1 VTIAYFDCFAGISG
15 DMTLGALIA
24 AGADV
29 ETLRRGLASLGLA
42 GWELQVS
49 PVTRRGIAG
58 TSVEIRVDAAGSAD
72 AAQTPPEKHPHAH
85 RHEHA
90 HPHPHEHDHAHGQAD
105 HDQPAAS
112 PHAEHDHATHP
123 RHLSEILRRI
133 DGSELPSAV
142 KQQAAAVFTRLGE
155 VEAKMHAIPLE
166 EVHFHEVGAVDSIVD
181 IVGSVY
187 ALHLLGVERIV
198 CSPLPSGH
206 GFVRA
211 AHGLL
216 PIPAP
221 ATLEL
226 LRGAPL
232 RSVDVEGELV
242 TPTGAALMA
251 TLAAE
256 FGPMPA
262 MRVDAIGYGAGKKD
276 FPFPNLLRLC
286 IGRPEAAV
294 DLPPTT
300 VTLLEANLDDLNP
313 QFYDPIMERLFEAG
327 ALDVFLTPIQ
337 MKKNRPAVLLSVLC
351 APDRAGA
358 LADILFAES
367 STLGVRTSDWS
378 RFCLEREWTEVATP
392 WGSVRVKVGRRGAR
406 ICNIAPEFEDCR
418 RLARTAG
425 VPVKE
430 VHATALEAARRSLR
444 GSP

>member
-1 VTIAYFDCFAGISG
+1 MTIAYFDCFAGISG

-24 AGADV
+24 AGANV
-29 ETLRRGLASLGLA
+29 ETLRRGLETLGLT
-42 GWELQVS
+42 GWELRVAQV
-49 PVTRRGIAG
+49 TKRGIAG
-58 TSVEIRVDAAGSAD
+58 TSVEICVETPGGAAVAPD
-72 AAQTPPEKHPHAH
+72 EHPEHAPPH
-85 RHEHA
+85 RHEH
-90 HPHPHEHDHAHGQAD
+90 PHPHSHEHEHSHGSGG
-105 HDQPAAS
+105 HEHPPAA
-112 PHAEHDHATHP
+112 HAAHDHATHP

-133 DGSELPSAV
+133 EGSALPAKV

-155 VEAKMHAIPLE
+155 VEAKMHAVPLE

-187 ALHLLGVERIV
+187 ALHLLGVDRII
-198 CSPLPSGH
+198 CSPLPTGH
-206 GFVRA
+206 GYVRA

-256 FGPMPA
+256 FGAMPT
-262 MRVDAIGYGAGKKD
+262 MRVEAVGYGAGKKD
-276 FPFPNLLRLC
+276 FPFPNLLRVC
-286 IGRPEAAV
+286 VGRVETEA
-294 DLPPTT
+294 DQPPPTVT
-300 VTLLEANLDDLNP
+300 VLEANLDDLNP

-337 MKKNRPAVLLSVLC
+337 MKKNRPAILLSVLC

-358 LADILFAES
+358 LTDILFAET
-367 STLGVRTSDWS
+367 STLGVRRANWS
-378 RFCLEREWTEVATP
+378 RSCLDREWMDAATP
-392 WGSVRVKVGRRGAR
+392 WGSVRVKVGRHGDRVS
-406 ICNIAPEFEDCR
+406 NIAPEFEDCR
-418 RLARTAG
+418 RLARGAG

-430 VHATALEAARRSLR
+430 VHAAALEAARQLLRRS
-444 GSP
+444 P